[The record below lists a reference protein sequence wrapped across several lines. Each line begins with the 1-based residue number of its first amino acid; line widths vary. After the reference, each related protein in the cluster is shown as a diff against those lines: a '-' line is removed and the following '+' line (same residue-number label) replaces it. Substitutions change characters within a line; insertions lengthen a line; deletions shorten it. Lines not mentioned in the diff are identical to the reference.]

1 MKKQIF
7 NFAVIAIISLF
18 TSINLSFSGNIPESK
33 DPIRV
38 VINDWTGQYVST
50 KIAGELLKK
59 MGYNVEY
66 VTAGALPQLPAF
78 AQGTLDIQTEIWT
91 NNVSDAYHNGIASG
105 DIILV
110 GELGLSP
117 REGWIYPPYME
128 EKCPGLPS
136 YKALYECA
144 MAFGRAD
151 TFPKG
156 RLITYPADWGTR
168 SKDIVASIGMPFEAI
183 AGGSE
188 GAMIAELKSAYA
200 KKEPILMMF
209 WRPHWIFAELDF
221 NWVEWNPVDGECV
234 EETQSK
240 EDACG
245 FQQAK
250 VVKITSKVFKDKY
263 PGANKFFE
271 AYQLNNDI
279 ENLAMLEIDTKG
291 RDLMEVVNEWID
303 NNQSTWQPWIDAG
316 MN

>member
-1 MKKQIF
+1 MIKEIF
-7 NFAVIAIISLF
+7 KIVVIAIFSAF
-18 TSINLSFSGNIPESK
+18 ASINLAFSGNIPESK

-91 NNVSDAYHNGIASG
+91 NNVSDAYHNGVASG

-240 EDACG
+240 DTACG

-250 VVKITSKVFKDKY
+250 VVKITSKAFKDKY
-263 PGANKFFE
+263 PGAFKFFQ

-303 NNQSTWQPWIDAG
+303 SNKSTWQPWIDAG

>member
-168 SKDIVASIGMPFEAI
+168 SKDIVAAIGMPFEAI

-240 EDACG
+240 EDALS
-245 FQQAK
+245 FLVFAQRRSPSAK
-250 VVKITSKVFKDKY
+250 RR
-263 PGANKFFE
+263 
-271 AYQLNNDI
+271 Q
-279 ENLAMLEIDTKG
+279 
-291 RDLMEVVNEWID
+291 
-303 NNQSTWQPWIDAG
+303 
-316 MN
+316 

>member
-168 SKDIVASIGMPFEAI
+168 SKDIVAAIGMPFEAI

>member
-1 MKKQIF
+1 
-7 NFAVIAIISLF
+7 
-18 TSINLSFSGNIPESK
+18 
-33 DPIRV
+33 
-38 VINDWTGQYVST
+38 
-50 KIAGELLKK
+50 
-59 MGYNVEY
+59 
-66 VTAGALPQLPAF
+66 
-78 AQGTLDIQTEIWT
+78 
-91 NNVSDAYHNGIASG
+91 
-105 DIILV
+105 
-110 GELGLSP
+110 
-117 REGWIYPPYME
+117 ME

-136 YKALYECA
+136 YKALYDCA

-168 SKDIVASIGMPFEAI
+168 SKDIVAAIELPFQAI

-188 GAMIAELKSAYA
+188 GAMIAELKSAYS
-200 KKEPILMMF
+200 KKEPIMSMF

-234 EETQSK
+234 EETQTK
-240 EDACG
+240 DTACG

-250 VVKITSKVFKDKY
+250 VEDD
-263 PGANKFFE
+263 
-271 AYQLNNDI
+271 QLNQMSNVNNDI
-279 ENLAMLEIDTKG
+279 ENQGMLEIDTKG

>member
-1 MKKQIF
+1 MIKKLF
-7 NFAVIAIISLF
+7 IILVACFFSF
-18 TSINLSFSGNIPESK
+18 FGTVNLSFSGNVPESN

-38 VINDWTGQYVST
+38 VMNDWTGQYVST

-66 VTAGALPQLPAF
+66 ITAGALPQLPAF
-78 AQGTLDIQTEIWT
+78 AQGELDIQTEIWT
-91 NNVSDAYHNGIASG
+91 NNVSDAYHEGIASG

-136 YKALYECA
+136 YKALYDCA

-168 SKDIVASIGMPFEAI
+168 SKDIVAAIELPFQAI

-188 GAMIAELKSAYA
+188 GAMIAELKSAYS
-200 KKEPILMMF
+200 KKEPILSMF

-234 EETQSK
+234 EETQTK
-240 EDACG
+240 DTACG

-250 VVKITSKVFKDKY
+250 VVKISSKVFKDKY
-263 PGANKFFE
+263 PGAFKFFE

-279 ENLAMLEIDTKG
+279 ENQGMLEIDTKG